1 MRVEDPRTVAV
12 PTFERIR
19 RLIARFG
26 KVDPLVQIPDR
37 ERGDLGAAQTDL
49 QADRKNRAI
58 W

>member
-1 MRVEDPRTVAV
+1 MVAV

-37 ERGDLGAAQTDL
+37 ERGSGAGLRQYRSRTLRLGQRLAAPV
-49 QADRKNRAI
+49 
-58 W
+58 